1 MILKKTKFL
10 LFLILL
16 QEYTEFSC
24 SLSLDDQLDN
34 ILKENLKKF
43 GVSSHSADLNRNKR
57 SNKPGIHFETKRR
70 QEADLPICQ
79 NMKGILGK
87 QNSIQNNIF

>member
-1 MILKKTKFL
+1 MILKKSNFL
-10 LFLILL
+10 LFLIFLI
-16 QEYTEFSC
+16 EYTEFSC

-34 ILKENLKKF
+34 ILKDNLKKF
-43 GVSSHSADLNRNKR
+43 GVNSHSADSNRNKR

-79 NMKGILGK
+79 NMKGILGE
-87 QNSIQNNIF
+87 